1 MFHHKE
7 RRKAMSNALKITFRI
22 MKNRFTIFAMMLF
35 IVVAAMQSGCKK
47 SNSEHKGG
55 LGATDETLRFVWLA
69 DSRGDTLE
77 HPVNLPVM
85 TAIINQIAAL
95 SPKPSFVFFGGDQS
109 YRGYIKPSYTFVAWK
124 NLFDTLRENGIP
136 LYTAIGN
143 HELYHQHASYGYL
156 LVNQKEYQNV
166 FSGNPSNG
174 PAGYEHL
181 AYTFTSQGGNSFFA
195 VLDPYFVKKDTVHM
209 GLGGH
214 IDDDQMSWLKAQV
227 AQTSAQHKF
236 LFIHTPYYYISDDS
250 TESSAA
256 DTSLTLLWSF
266 LDANKFDLYAC
277 GHSHLF
283 SRKTIDN
290 SIHANPPTTP
300 PTLAWQN
307 NVVQLLNG
315 TCGAGP
321 STEII
326 DENLRILWNIHNDPL
341 TYYFTVVDING
352 GTVTVKS
359 YGGYTG
365 AYSLIDSFT
374 IQK

>member
-1 MFHHKE
+1 MFHHKA

-55 LGATDETLRFVWLA
+55 LGASDETLRFVWLA

-174 PAGYEHL
+174 
-181 AYTFTSQGGNSFFA
+181 
-195 VLDPYFVKKDTVHM
+195 
-209 GLGGH
+209 
-214 IDDDQMSWLKAQV
+214 
-227 AQTSAQHKF
+227 
-236 LFIHTPYYYISDDS
+236 
-250 TESSAA
+250 
-256 DTSLTLLWSF
+256 
-266 LDANKFDLYAC
+266 
-277 GHSHLF
+277 
-283 SRKTIDN
+283 R
-290 SIHANPPTTP
+290 
-300 PTLAWQN
+300 
-307 NVVQLLNG
+307 
-315 TCGAGP
+315 
-321 STEII
+321 
-326 DENLRILWNIHNDPL
+326 
-341 TYYFTVVDING
+341 
-352 GTVTVKS
+352 
-359 YGGYTG
+359 
-365 AYSLIDSFT
+365 
-374 IQK
+374 